1 MIFNIRHTIA
11 LLSIMLLS
19 ACATNS
25 GFIPIGNGKYE
36 ISGTSATAL
45 SSGYGEQTN
54 LLNMANKFCEDQG
67 KEMVLITSS
76 NTSGKPGSAVS
87 YNGYNNSQGDFLGFR
102 TSRQSASNYFAG
114 RPGVKASADIVFHCS
129 SVSHTHIPKN

>member
-1 MIFNIRHTIA
+1 
-11 LLSIMLLS
+11 MLLS

-36 ISGTSATAL
+36 ISGTSATVL
-45 SSGYGEQTN
+45 SSGYGEQTT
-54 LLNMANKFCEDQG
+54 LLKMANKFCEDQG
-67 KEMVLITSS
+67 KEMVLKTSS
-76 NTSGKPGSAVS
+76 DTSGKPGSSVS

-114 RPGVKASADIVFHCS
+114 HPGVKASADIIFHCS
-129 SVSHTHIPKN
+129 SVSNKN